1 MISHD
6 RKAFRAL
13 LRSNFGAFLHRC
25 VLALNPSM
33 QFMPNW
39 HIEAIAWQLKQV
51 MEGKTT
57 RLIINMPPRYLKSL
71 AVSVA
76 FPAFLL
82 GHNPRRRIICISYGN
97 DLSQKHAADF
107 RAIVQSPWY
116 QEAFPRMRVARVI
129 DSDVFTTQRG
139 FRRSTS
145 VNATLTGLGG
155 DCFIIDDPQKP
166 VDAQSETLRNN
177 LNQWHPTTLVS
188 RLDNKETGVI
198 IVVMQRVHMND
209 LSGHLL
215 ESSNEWTHLSL
226 PAIAEEDETITI
238 GEGHSHV
245 RRAGEA
251 LHPERESLVTLERL
265 RTEMGLDVFSAQ
277 YQQAPVPAGGA
288 MIRRDWLRY
297 YNQLP
302 ERTSSTKLIQSWD
315 TAAKAGAQNDWSVC
329 TTWLI
334 AERTTYYLIDVTRGR
349 YEYPR
354 LRDTAIALAE
364 RYQPDTILIEDAS
377 AGIGLEQELRRMCRW
392 AIRLVPIEHDKIGR
406 VYVQQGKFEAGQ
418 VLFPKDAGFLPELEA
433 ELLTFPQSKHDDQVD
448 SITQAL
454 AFDQHGYDTSLRWV
468 ERLER
473 VFY

>member
-1 MISHD
+1 MTSHD
-6 RKAFRAL
+6 RRAFRAL
-13 LRSNFGAFLHRC
+13 LRSDFGAFLHRC
-25 VLALNPSM
+25 VLTLNPGG
-33 QFMPNW
+33 QFQPNW
-39 HIEAIAWQLKQV
+39 HIDAITWQLRQV

-97 DLSQKHAADF
+97 DLSQKHASDF

-116 QEAFPRMRVARVI
+116 QEAFPQMRIARVV
-129 DSDVFTTQRG
+129 DSDAFTTQHG

-166 VDAQSETLRNN
+166 VDAQSEILRNHV
-177 LNQWHPTTLVS
+177 NQWYPTTMGS

-215 ESSNEWTHLSL
+215 EQTTEWTHLSL

-238 GEGHSHV
+238 GDGRSHV

-265 RTEMGLDVFSAQ
+265 RAELGSDVFAAQ
-277 YQQAPVPAGGA
+277 YQQSPVPAGGA
-288 MIRRDWLRY
+288 MIRGTGALLRRASRAH
-297 YNQLP
+297 LAD
-302 ERTSSTKLIQSWD
+302 RLIQSWD
-315 TAAKAGAQNDWSVC
+315 TAPRMG
-329 TTWLI
+329 L
-334 AERTTYYLIDVTRGR
+334 RTTGRSAPLDGGRSRNLLPHRCHTRA
-349 YEYPR
+349 
-354 LRDTAIALAE
+354 LRV
-364 RYQPDTILIEDAS
+364 S
-377 AGIGLEQELRRMCRW
+377 
-392 AIRLVPIEHDKIGR
+392 
-406 VYVQQGKFEAGQ
+406 
-418 VLFPKDAGFLPELEA
+418 
-433 ELLTFPQSKHDDQVD
+433 
-448 SITQAL
+448 SITG
-454 AFDQHGYDTSLRWV
+454 HGCHTG
-468 ERLER
+468 
-473 VFY
+473 